1 MNIDVIDGKFN
12 DRIKRMEE
20 DVEENVNE
28 IVNFRQWVVSKLDQ
42 NR

>member
-1 MNIDVIDGKFN
+1 MNIDVIYGKFN

-28 IVNFRQWVVSKLDQ
+28 IVNFRQWVVSKLD
-42 NR
+42 